1 MTSET
6 PLISEAIEEVEKAGD
21 EGSDEDYR
29 GRGELF
35 HVILETPAF

>member
-6 PLISEAIEEVEKAGD
+6 PLISEEIEEVEKAGD

-29 GRGELF
+29 GRGKLF
-35 HVILETPAF
+35 HVILETTAF